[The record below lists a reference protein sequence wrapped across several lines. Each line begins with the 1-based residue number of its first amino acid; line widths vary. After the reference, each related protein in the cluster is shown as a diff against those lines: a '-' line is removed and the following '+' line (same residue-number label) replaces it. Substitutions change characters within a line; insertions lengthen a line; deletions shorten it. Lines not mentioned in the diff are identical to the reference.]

1 VEDWDL
7 DLGDIT
13 APIPEFQA
21 SVPPTDNSFSPNL
34 LQQLES
40 ANIPDYQSQPALTAG
55 LPSYLE
61 DILDRSR
68 IVAGKQRAYEQSGRG
83 GRPPGRRSK
92 LFGRPSGQVGNTT
105 PGTISLG
112 RMQQLQDDK
121 APPNLNSNSP
131 AVSRST
137 ASPKS
142 SDRFA
147 TTWLASSR
155 QPDDQTTP
163 PPQPKDKRYHKDT
176 ERQYHLR
183 PNQKFSALLKALPDD
198 LVESASSHPGRS
210 QADKA
215 LTKIE
220 ILALAKSYIASL
232 EKTQTELEEESLVL
246 RGRQELFKRLFGGG
260 MGDS

>member
-1 VEDWDL
+1 
-7 DLGDIT
+7 
-13 APIPEFQA
+13 
-21 SVPPTDNSFSPNL
+21 
-34 LQQLES
+34 
-40 ANIPDYQSQPALTAG
+40 
-55 LPSYLE
+55 
-61 DILDRSR
+61 
-68 IVAGKQRAYEQSGRG
+68 
-83 GRPPGRRSK
+83 
-92 LFGRPSGQVGNTT
+92 
-105 PGTISLG
+105 
-112 RMQQLQDDK
+112 MQQLQDDK

-176 ERQYHLR
+176 ERQYRLR